1 MIIHPLQHR
10 GLSLREAC
18 RLQSFPDW
26 FRFQGPSGSQQQQ
39 LANAV
44 PPLMASAVAKAIG
57 ELWMRIV
64 NQSTPTS
71 TSSPVNSDIEKLEV
85 LID

>member
-1 MIIHPLQHR
+1 MIIHLSQHR

-39 LANAV
+39 IANAV
-44 PPLMASAVAKAIG
+44 PPLMATAVANAIC
-57 ELWMRIV
+57 ELWLNIM
-64 NQSTPTS
+64 NSGETA
-71 TSSPVNSDIEKLEV
+71 SSFSDSLKGEC
-85 LID
+85 